1 VTVAAPVAR
10 RVTDWDEFTGRLASR
25 ERVDIRARVSGYL
38 TQVTFKEGSEV
49 KAGDLLMTID
59 PRPYEAAV
67 ARAEA
72 VLAEARTLVELA
84 AIQAR
89 NASSLRAEQ
98 AISVEES
105 ERRLKNVSAGEATVR
120 AAEAALRSAQ
130 LDLEFTQIRAP
141 ISGRISN
148 ARVTEG
154 NLVTGEAKDATLLTT
169 IVALDPIYCYLEVD
183 ERSALKYRDLFKPAT
198 PDATALAQVPA
209 EMALAHET
217 GWPHQGQIDFMDNA
231 LNPETGTIRVRAVF
245 PNADRRM
252 APGYFARL
260 RIPGSQAY
268 EALLV
273 RDSAIGDDQG
283 SSFVWVIDETN
294 RASYRPVQLGP
305 LDGGL
310 RVIRS
315 GLKAGERVVVQG
327 LMAVRDGQAVEPREE
342 PMLPA
347 SDPASASAK

>member
-1 VTVAAPVAR
+1 MAR

-25 ERVDIRARVSGYL
+25 EMVEIRARVSGYL
-38 TQVTFKEGSEV
+38 TQVSFKEGAEV
-49 KAGDLLMTID
+49 KAGDLLVTID

-72 VLAEARTLVELA
+72 VLAEAKTMVELA
-84 AIQAR
+84 SIQAR

-105 ERRLKNVSAGEATVR
+105 ERRLKSVSAGEAAVR
-120 AAEAALRSAQ
+120 AAEAALRSAE

-154 NLVTGEAKDATLLTT
+154 NLVTGGTKDATLLTT

-183 ERSALKYRDLFKPAT
+183 ERSALKYRDLFKPASS
-198 PDATALAQVPA
+198 DATALSQVPA
-209 EMALAHET
+209 EMALAHEN
-217 GWPHQGQIDFMDNA
+217 GWPHRGQIDFMDNA
-231 LNPETGTIRVRAVF
+231 LDPATGTIRVRAVF
-245 PNADRRM
+245 PNAERRM
-252 APGYFARL
+252 APGYFARI

-273 RDSAIGDDQG
+273 RDTAIGDDQG
-283 SSFVWVIDETN
+283 SSFVWVVN
-294 RASYRPVQLGP
+294 RDNKAEYRAVELGP
-305 LDGGL
+305 IDGGL
-310 RVIRS
+310 RVIRK
-315 GLKAGERVVVQG
+315 GLKPGERVVIQG
-327 LMAVRDGQAVEPREE
+327 LMAVRNGQLVQPQEE
-342 PMLPA
+342 PMQSA
-347 SDPASASAK
+347 AETASASPSSSAK